1 MPLVEKALGMIRGE
15 YGDGHNNLTVT
26 SVVVASAAL
35 ATQTRSTARS
45 LVLPVLA
52 HWSLQVLRELDKS
65 A

>member
-1 MPLVEKALGMIRGE
+1 MIRG

-45 LVLPVLA
+45 LVFTVLA
-52 HWSLQVLRELDKS
+52 HWSLQVLRELDNS
-65 A
+65 ISWQITDQFP